1 MKPWTLGAALWF
13 GLAGMVYSQI
23 DPDRR
28 ELIQIGYNQPL
39 QGRGPLA
46 AYAFFYDNIPHWQS
60 TNLTLRLAIA
70 PVYVDSELGIS
81 NALGEGTDLGIGVS
95 GGAFADNYSEIRHGD
110 LKQAESFIGDSA
122 DVSFSIYHKFNPLP
136 SGTTPTSLGEVPL
149 QALFRIA
156 PHYSIYGR
164 DNNTASDFQL
174 PDDRLALH
182 LRSGLRWGGREPLL
196 MPDRAVE
203 LSIWY
208 DGQFRSDTQPYGF
221 NNDRDVRA
229 QTHLF
234 WGRALVAF
242 GETNSPH
249 HFETSLTTG
258 ISLHADRLSAYRVG
272 GYLPLVSEFPLE
284 VPGYYFQEFSAE
296 RFALLSGVYTWGFGS
311 SRQWELVVNGAVADL
326 GYLPQLRGTDNWIT
340 GLGGGIGYH
349 SPSGLWHLLAIYSYG
364 FEAQRSAG
372 QGASSIAILVQ
383 IDLERSPGMQR
394 AWKSLNGNLLKG
406 IDGIL
411 SR

>member
-1 MKPWTLGAALWF
+1 MA
-13 GLAGMVYSQI
+13 YSQI

-46 AYAFFYDNIPHWQS
+46 AYAFFYDNIPNWQS

-81 NALGEGTDLGIGVS
+81 GALGEGTDLGIGVS
-95 GGAFADNYSEIRHGD
+95 GGAFADNYSEIRHGV
-110 LKQAESFIGDSA
+110 LQQGESFTGDSA
-122 DVSFSIYHKFNPLP
+122 EVNFSVYHKFNPLP
-136 SGTTPTSLGEVPL
+136 GGSTPTSLAEVPL

-164 DNNTASDFQL
+164 DNNTASNFQL

-182 LRSGLRWGGREPLL
+182 LRTGLRWGGREPLL

-203 LSIWY
+203 LSMWY

-221 NNDRDVRA
+221 NSDRDVRA

-296 RFALLSGVYTWGFGS
+296 RFALLSGVYTWGFGPD
-311 SRQWELVVNGAVADL
+311 RRWELVVNGAVAGL
-326 GYLPQLRGTDNWIT
+326 GYLPQLHETDNWIT

-364 FEAQRSAG
+364 FEAQRSGG
-372 QGASSIAILVQ
+372 QGASSVAILLQ
-383 IDLERSPGMQR
+383 IDLERSSGMQR
-394 AWKSLNGNLLKG
+394 AWKSLNANLLKG
-406 IDGIL
+406 IDGVL
-411 SR
+411 HR